1 MTQRRHPV
9 ERARPALRGGQHQG
23 DAFKIEGR
31 LSQAPAP
38 RIQATKDAKSPMLEL
53 AKRLVIRGALR
64 EHLDRRLSEP
74 GMKVRFE
81 RARRVRLGR

>member
-53 AKRLVIRGALR
+53 AKAPSHTRGATAALG
-64 EHLDRRLSEP
+64 P
-74 GMKVRFE
+74 TPF
-81 RARRVRLGR
+81 RAGNESPI